1 MWSSPGVDSRN
12 IIEPVLKIN
21 ADFISVEAANPRHA
35 HEWEVWTDIKL
46 PDGKT
51 LIPGVIDSV
60 TNHVEHPR
68 LVAQRLEQ
76 FAEVVGKE
84 NIIAGTDCGFG
95 TFVGMSG
102 TDPEVAW
109 LKLKALVEGAR
120 IASER
125 LWRK

>member
-1 MWSSPGVDSRN
+1 M
-12 IIEPVLKIN
+12 LKIN
-21 ADFISVEAANPRHA
+21 ADFISVEGANPRHA

-95 TFVGMSG
+95 TFVGTSG
-102 TDPEVAW
+102 THPKVAW
-109 LKLKALVEGAR
+109 LKLEALAEGAK
-120 IASER
+120 IASDR
-125 LWRK
+125 LWGK